1 MDEVRTRRDGVSG
14 QSQDSSAGEGSK
26 GKMEVEKGCS
36 GTADN
41 EPEKVQSSV
50 DPVAGLEEAC
60 KKVSLGSELADNE
73 KGNEAESVQH
83 SMAAWQME
91 GKQLVEEAEA
101 ARSRARRIRVSSD
114 CGGSYSNQIEP
125 AGVRV
130 GLQLGEQGARNAG
143 VGLMPG
149 EAKVA
154 SRNYRGRLKLA
165 ML

>member
-1 MDEVRTRRDGVSG
+1 MDEVRTRRDGASG
-14 QSQDSSAGEGSK
+14 LSQDSSGEGSK

-36 GTADN
+36 GTQDN

-60 KKVSLGSELADNE
+60 KKVSLGSELADNG

-91 GKQLVEEAEA
+91 GKQLMEEAEA

-130 GLQLGEQGARNAG
+130 GLQLGQEGT
-143 VGLMPG
+143 LMPG
-149 EAKVA
+149 QAKVA

-165 ML
+165 MLSSF